1 MNDSVPSP
9 SVVLKKLNDS
19 DLLETVVETAGSCL
33 NMALETASSE
43 AADNGKMFVPQNWI
57 KSKTSLKDLRT
68 AIKQYLAS
76 LKMMPG
82 GKQVLNQLS
91 TGLEMKKE
99 DFDSR
104 WTAD

>member
-9 SVVLKKLNDS
+9 AVALRKMESSELLDVVI
-19 DLLETVVETAGSCL
+19 ETAGSCL

-43 AADNGKMFVPQNWI
+43 AVDSGKIFVPQNWI
-57 KSKTSLKDLRT
+57 KSKASLKDLRM

-82 GKQVLNQLS
+82 GKQVLDQLNS
-91 TGLEMKKE
+91 NLEMSKE

>member
-1 MNDSVPSP
+1 MGLVT
-9 SVVLKKLNDS
+9 
-19 DLLETVVETAGSCL
+19 EC
-33 NMALETASSE
+33 SE
-43 AADNGKMFVPQNWI
+43 AADTVMMFVPQNWI

-68 AIKQYLAS
+68 AFKQYLAS

-82 GKQVLNQLS
+82 GKQVLDQLNS
-91 TGLEMKKE
+91 NLEMRKE